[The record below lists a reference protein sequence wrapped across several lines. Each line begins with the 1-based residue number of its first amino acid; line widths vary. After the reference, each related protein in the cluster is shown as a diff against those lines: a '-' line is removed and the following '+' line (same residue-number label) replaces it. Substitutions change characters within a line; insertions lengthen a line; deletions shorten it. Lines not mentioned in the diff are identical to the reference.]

1 MLILLLIFGLT
12 SYYALSHSLFDNID
26 NLLLNRM
33 EDLKNIL
40 GNADNIENIESI
52 SRLPN
57 EMIYI
62 YNLNGNLIRFYG
74 FFVELKNV
82 SQIIQKVA
90 NGESFFFTTTTN
102 FNWTGRFY
110 ASGIEIED
118 GSSIVII
125 IGRFIDE
132 INDVLSRLQM
142 ILISTGVL
150 VTLLGGIG
158 GLFFANRSLKPVDK
172 IINIAQNI
180 EENNLNERIE
190 IKSED
195 ELGRLAATLNQM
207 ISRLE
212 KAFEQQKQFTA
223 DVSHDLRTPLSI
235 IQAEASLS
243 LNKDRSAQEYRKSLE
258 LIQEEVLYMSNIIDK
273 LLFLARSD
281 NKTQLYNFAQTELKD
296 LILEVMRKVEPLY
309 KKKGLD
315 LKINKLE
322 DLVVKGDRE
331 KLKEA
336 LLNILDNSLK
346 YTEKGTVSISLFKKS
361 AFAVL
366 SISDTGQG
374 IPEQNLPHIFDRFYR
389 VDKAR
394 THSEKSTGLG
404 LAIVKEIV
412 EAHGGKIKVES
423 KVGEGST
430 FSIFLPLLK

>member
-1 MLILLLIFGLT
+1 
-12 SYYALSHSLFDNID
+12 
-26 NLLLNRM
+26 
-33 EDLKNIL
+33 
-40 GNADNIENIESI
+40 
-52 SRLPN
+52 
-57 EMIYI
+57 
-62 YNLNGNLIRFYG
+62 
-74 FFVELKNV
+74 VELKNV

-150 VTLLGGIG
+150 VMLLGGIG

-243 LNKDRSAQEYRKSLE
+243 LNKERSAQEYRRSLE

-281 NKTQLYNFAQTELKD
+281 NKTQLYNFEQTELKD
-296 LILEVMRKVEPLY
+296 LVLEVIRKVELLY
-309 KKKGLD
+309 QKKNLD
-315 LKINKLE
+315 LKVNKLE
-322 DLVVKGDRE
+322 DLIVKGDRE

-346 YTEKGTVSISLFKKS
+346 YTEKGTVSISLFP
-361 AFAVL
+361 
-366 SISDTGQG
+366 D
-374 IPEQNLPHIFDRFYR
+374 FDSYMN
-389 VDKAR
+389 V
-394 THSEKSTGLG
+394 
-404 LAIVKEIV
+404 
-412 EAHGGKIKVES
+412 
-423 KVGEGST
+423 
-430 FSIFLPLLK
+430 IFLK